1 MRRARSYSIVDHQLL
16 HGGFFQ
22 RLSHEALALYL
33 FLIVVGDRAG
43 KSFYAERTI
52 MGKLRLSTLIFS
64 EALESLIQEGLVE
77 YRRPN
82 FWVRNLERQS
92 RQSRPERKII
102 REETTALPARS
113 TNPTQVKE
121 LLKNFFDQLEKKQ
134 HDPTKKQHEPTSKI
148 PSKAF

>member
-22 RLSHEALALYL
+22 RLSHEALVLYL
-33 FLIVVGDRAG
+33 FLIVVGDKDG
-43 KSFYAERTI
+43 KSFYAERTL
-52 MGKLRLSTLIFS
+52 MGKLRLSTLVFS
-64 EALESLIQEGLVE
+64 QALESLIQEGLIA

-82 FWVRNLERQS
+82 FWVRDLEGQNCQS
-92 RQSRPERKII
+92 KPEGKTVK
-102 REETTALPARS
+102 EETQQPPASS

-134 HDPTKKQHEPTSKI
+134 HDPTKKQHESTSKI
-148 PSKAF
+148 PSETF